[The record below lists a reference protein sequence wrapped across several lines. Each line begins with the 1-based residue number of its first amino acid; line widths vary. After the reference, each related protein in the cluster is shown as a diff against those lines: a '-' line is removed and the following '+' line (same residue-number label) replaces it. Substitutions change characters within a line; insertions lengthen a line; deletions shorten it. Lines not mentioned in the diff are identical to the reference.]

1 MKFLRINHGPLDF
14 FIFDR
19 TVAFINNCGRVACW
33 LLLFPLTDGVASPV
47 AKCHLFSEQTV
58 ASTGM
63 VLHRN
68 KKMPLLCTILIHCR
82 RLNIIYHSQFFI
94 TRT

>member
-1 MKFLRINHGPLDF
+1 MKFLRISHGPLDF
-14 FIFDR
+14 FIFDL
-19 TVAFINNCGRVACW
+19 TVAFKNNCARVVCW
-33 LLLFPLTDGVASPV
+33 LLLFPLTYGVASPV

-58 ASTGM
+58 ASTET
-63 VLHRN
+63 VLHRD
-68 KKMPLLCTILIHCR
+68 KKKPLLCTILIHCQ